1 MRQKGF
7 TIIELITIIVLLG
20 ILLPAVLLPFINSSK
35 GIVTPAVASGM
46 SSVARKV
53 MDEELARLD
62 TVAWPAAAACV
73 VASFYCAGTT
83 LTAPASVVLNNNTY
97 TSAIT
102 ETFCDGSSATNPLSS
117 GCVNAAA
124 LTLNHY
130 LVVQV
135 TTTASSGGAITFQTI
150 KTYDY

>member
-1 MRQKGF
+1 
-7 TIIELITIIVLLG
+7 
-20 ILLPAVLLPFINSSK
+20 
-35 GIVTPAVASGM
+35 
-46 SSVARKV
+46 

-62 TVAWPAAAACV
+62 RMVWPATAACV

-83 LTAPASVVLNNNTY
+83 LGAPASVALNNNTY

-102 ETFCDGSSATNPLSS
+102 ETFCDGSTATNPLSPAAPCAN
-117 GCVNAAA
+117 GAAA
-124 LTLNHY
+124 PTLNHY

-135 TTTASSGGAITFQTI
+135 TTTASSGGSVTFQTI